1 MKSKTE
7 KTKLEKDPTN
17 LSRRNA
23 ILTTG
28 VGMVAAVG
36 ATGASSQTNAEE
48 SSTNK
53 NTRNMDGATS
63 LITGGARGIGLAS
76 AIALAKE
83 GSNIVLYDVA
93 GDLPGVNYPL
103 ATESDLYKA
112 KEKIEVHGV
121 KCIFY
126 KGDV

>member
-83 GSNIVLYDVA
+83 GSNRVIR
-93 GDLPGVNYPL
+93 
-103 ATESDLYKA
+103 
-112 KEKIEVHGV
+112 
-121 KCIFY
+121 
-126 KGDV
+126 